1 MLKFSKANTKLKQ
14 LENIDELSPY
24 LQNKR
29 IHPQSIVSQKFTSST
44 AGKRSKMA
52 KIANSVA
59 SLLLKK

>member
-1 MLKFSKANTKLKQ
+1 MNYRHICKINGRSIRSTYY
-14 LENIDELSPY
+14 PVGVV
-24 LQNKR
+24 
-29 IHPQSIVSQKFTSST
+29 HPQSIVSQKFTSST